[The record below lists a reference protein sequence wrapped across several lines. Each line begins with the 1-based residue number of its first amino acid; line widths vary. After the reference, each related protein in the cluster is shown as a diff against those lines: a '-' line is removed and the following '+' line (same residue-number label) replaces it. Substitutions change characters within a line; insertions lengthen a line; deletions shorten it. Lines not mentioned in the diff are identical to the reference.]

1 MVPLER
7 LGGIGVGAYSL
18 GGELLTGS
26 FGALRRIALAVRVA
40 DRAIVRLLPAVPR
53 SIVQR
58 LSAPYIAG
66 PTLDDARALVAR
78 LNAEGKLATVDVLG
92 EEIRSASEAAAVA
105 AAYHAALDAIAADH
119 LDANVSVKLTALG
132 LELDVDL
139 CRSLLAT
146 VVADAASRGI
156 FVRIDMEH
164 SACTDDTLLL
174 YRELR
179 EAGRDNVG
187 VVLQSRLRRT
197 LADVD
202 ALADLRPSV
211 RLCKGIYVE
220 PSEIAFTGRQ
230 QIRDNFVLA
239 LDALLDVGAYVAV
252 ATHDE
257 WLLERSLERVAGL
270 DRDGY
275 ELQMLLGVR
284 EDRATELVAEGHR
297 LRVYVPYGDRW
308 YEYSLRRLQ
317 ENPALAGM
325 VAKATLLRVVPGRG

>member
-1 MVPLER
+1 M
-7 LGGIGVGAYSL
+7 
-18 GGELLTGS
+18 
-26 FGALRRIALAVRVA
+26 RVT
-40 DRAIVRLLPAVPR
+40 DRAIVHILPAVPR

-66 PTLDDARALVAR
+66 ATLEEARSLVAR
-78 LNAEGKLATVDVLG
+78 LNGEGKLATVDVLG
-92 EEIRSASEAAAVA
+92 EEIRQPSEAEAVA
-105 AAYHAALDAIAADH
+105 AAYHGALDAIAADR

-146 VVADAASRGI
+146 VVADAAARGI

-164 SACTDDTLLL
+164 SGCTDDTLRL

-187 VVLQSRLRRT
+187 IVLQSCLRRT
-197 LADVD
+197 LSDIGD
-202 ALADLRPSV
+202 LADLRPSV

-220 PSEIAFTGRQ
+220 PASIAYTGRQ
-230 QIRDNFVLA
+230 QIRDNFLLA
-239 LDALLDVGAYVAV
+239 LDALLEGGSYVAV

-257 WLLERSLERVAGL
+257 LLIERSLERFAGMEP
-270 DRDGY
+270 DAY

-284 EDRATELVAEGHR
+284 EDRATELVEEGHR

-317 ENPALAGM
+317 ENPAVAGM